1 MTYFKNYIILF
12 GGFQDTSQQTKYLQ
26 DLWIY
31 DCSKYTWFNP
41 QLPPASQKPDP
52 RSSFSFL
59 PHESGAVLYGGY
71 SRVKASTTGSGKQA
85 KGPQRT
91 VLKPMIHQDTW
102 FLRITPP
109 GPDAPASAG
118 PTVRWERRKRP
129 VNAPNPPRAG
139 VTMAHHKGRGI
150 LFGGVHDV
158 EASEEGIESEFFNT
172 LYAWN
177 LERNR
182 FFELTL
188 RRPKGPSKRQQS
200 QAMKNRDRSKAD
212 EEELLRNL
220 AALEAKK
227 GIRREDDED
236 LQISQ
241 VDEEPAEP
249 INTKIVRFEMPHP
262 RFNAQ
267 LAVQEDTLFI
277 FGGTYERGDQEFIFN
292 DLYSI
297 DLARMDGVK
306 EIFYNEPLN
315 WNNKEEESEDEED
328 EEDESEE
335 ESDKE
340 TEVTEDVRSMDT
352 GSVASTE
359 LTVPSVTQ
367 GVERL
372 DVDDPAEPEPTVE
385 DNRPHPRPF
394 ESLRDFFARTS
405 TEWQN
410 ILIERLKA
418 QGQSVEKTPKE
429 LRKEAFDLAEEK
441 WWDSRE
447 EIMALEDEQEAAGI
461 GEVVN
466 IAEKGDGA
474 VVGGAARRR

>member
-1 MTYFKNYIILF
+1 
-12 GGFQDTSQQTKYLQ
+12 
-26 DLWIY
+26 
-31 DCSKYTWFNP
+31 
-41 QLPPASQKPDP
+41 
-52 RSSFSFL
+52 
-59 PHESGAVLYGGY
+59 
-71 SRVKASTTGSGKQA
+71 
-85 KGPQRT
+85 
-91 VLKPMIHQDTW
+91 
-102 FLRITPP
+102 
-109 GPDAPASAG
+109 
-118 PTVRWERRKRP
+118 
-129 VNAPNPPRAG
+129 
-139 VTMAHHKGRGI
+139 MAHHKGRGI